1 MQTLYLLAATAL
13 AALLVDIPYLWMRL
27 DFHRTFFMSVQQSPL
42 NMRIIPAVFVY
53 VLFAVA
59 LVFVAL
65 KPAASLKD
73 AAVRGALVG
82 AVMYGFYDATNLAT
96 LTGWTWN
103 MAIVDTLWG
112 ATAGALVA
120 SIMYKV
126 ESS

>member
-103 MAIVDTLWG
+103 MAIVDILWG

>member
-42 NMRIIPAVFVY
+42 NVRIIPAVFVY

>member
-13 AALLVDIPYLWMRL
+13 AALIVDIPYLWMRL

-42 NMRIIPAVFVY
+42 NVRIIPAVFVY